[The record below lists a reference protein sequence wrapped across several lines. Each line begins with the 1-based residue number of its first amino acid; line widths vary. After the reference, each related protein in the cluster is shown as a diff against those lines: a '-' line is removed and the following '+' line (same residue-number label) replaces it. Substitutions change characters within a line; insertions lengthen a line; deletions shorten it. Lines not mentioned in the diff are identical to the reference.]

1 MVQRVFGP
9 IPLIVGVTGHR
20 DLPGDVLPLEAAVRH
35 VLSELKLRHASS
47 RIVLLS
53 SLAEGA
59 DRLVARIALELQI
72 SLVVPL
78 PLEQPDYESDF
89 ATPESLAEFR
99 SLLERADASFVV
111 PPPLAK
117 PSDRHDRG
125 ARSHAYA
132 NCGAYIVR
140 KSVEL
145 IALWDGVSE
154 PRRGTAEVVSFQLD
168 GIPEPYADA
177 HSQVDLSFSGPVRHV
192 FTPRGADVS
201 SASWETPRTV
211 TIYPQAIAGK
221 EAARAFSKATFDIDR
236 FNADVA
242 GGEGAAG
249 VRDLAAA
256 AANRYRAR
264 TARALGTI
272 FVMVF
277 LSVVGFNAY
286 ASVPSR
292 PLWLLFAYLGCVAA
306 AFATYYASLRGDW
319 QNRYQDYRA
328 LAEVLR
334 VSHYWRIAGIRDSA
348 ADRFVE
354 NHRADVD
361 WLPFAIRS
369 VTEPLDDR
377 RAPAPDG
384 GAGGLRHVY
393 DDWLE
398 RQFRYF
404 AEFAGRR
411 DRYRSVLSTRIVTAA
426 LALSIVL
433 TVAMRAFSAVQP
445 AGDLDRVALLVAT
458 LLALVAALVSSYA
471 EKRGWTEHVRRY
483 ELMATLFGRARDRV
497 GALLDRA
504 QSDPAA
510 AERIRDTLRELGGE
524 AIRESAAW
532 LNLHRSRPIN
542 VPTA

>member
-1 MVQRVFGP
+1 MVHRAFGP

-20 DLPGDVLPLEAAVRH
+20 DLPGDVLPLEAAVRQ
-35 VLSELKLRHASS
+35 VLSELALRHDSS

-78 PLEQPDYESDF
+78 PLEQSDYESDF

-99 SLLERADASFVV
+99 SLLARADASFVV
-111 PPPLAK
+111 PAPLAAS
-117 PSDRHDRG
+117 SDGDDRG

-168 GIPEPYADA
+168 GIPQPYADA
-177 HSQVDLSFSGPVRHV
+177 RSQVDLSFSGPVRHV
-192 FTPRGADVS
+192 FTPRGSDLS
-201 SASWETPRTV
+201 SASWETPGTV
-211 TIYPQAIAGK
+211 TIYPQTIAGK
-221 EAARAFSKATFDIDR
+221 KAADAFSKATFDIDR

-242 GGEGAAG
+242 GDDGGAG

-272 FVMVF
+272 FVLVF

-286 ASVPSR
+286 ANVPTR
-292 PLWLLFAYLGCVAA
+292 PLWMLFAYLGCVAA
-306 AFATYYASLRGDW
+306 AFGTYYVSRRGDW

-334 VSHYWRIAGIRDSA
+334 VAHYWRIAGIRDSA

-377 RAPAPDG
+377 VPGPDG
-384 GAGGLRHVY
+384 GAGSLRLVY
-393 DDWLE
+393 DEWLE

-411 DRYRSVLSTRIVTAA
+411 DRYRSVLSTRIVTVA
-426 LALSIVL
+426 LVLSIVL

-445 AGDLDRVALLVAT
+445 SGDLDRVALPIAT

-510 AERIRDTLRELGGE
+510 ADRIRDTLRELGAE